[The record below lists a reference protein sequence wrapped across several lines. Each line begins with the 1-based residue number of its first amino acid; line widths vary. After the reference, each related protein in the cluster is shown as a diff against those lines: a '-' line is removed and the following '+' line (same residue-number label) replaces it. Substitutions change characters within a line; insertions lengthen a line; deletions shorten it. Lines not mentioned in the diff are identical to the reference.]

1 MRRLLNTVIY
11 SIVGALLFAL
21 LSGCQASSIKD
32 APAVLLDDEANYE
45 YVVGSG
51 DSLSIFVWGYED
63 LSVTVP
69 VRPDGRITT
78 RLVEDMQASG
88 KTPSQLA
95 RDIEKVYKQFVK
107 QPTVSITV
115 SGFVGSPS
123 QQIKVVGGGS
133 SLKTIPYKSGMTLLD
148 LMIEVGGLSE
158 FASGNRSV
166 LVRTVETER
175 VSYKVR
181 ISDLLRRGDISANV
195 PLYPGDIILIPES
208 RF

>member
-1 MRRLLNTVIY
+1 MLNTVVCG
-11 SIVGALLFAL
+11 IVGTLLLALV
-21 LSGCQASSIKD
+21 SGCQTSSIKD
-32 APAVLLDDEANYE
+32 APAALLDDEANYE

-123 QQIKVVGGGS
+123 QQIRVVGGGS

-181 ISDLLRRGDISANV
+181 ISDLLMRGDISANV